1 MPVIALIAE
10 TTGLV
15 WQVLKQPGD
24 EVAED
29 EAVVIIESMK
39 MEIPV
44 LASDAGRIVEV
55 LVRKDDAVKEGQIVA
70 KLETQP

>member
-55 LVRKDDAVKEGQIVA
+55 LVQKDDAVKEGQIVA